1 MLGGR
6 YIQYGERTDMFG
18 ELRGRSSDVAEGLD
32 CALEGYEK
40 LKDVEVPSGE
50 GHIPVYVRSIS
61 GRPETRMDL
70 CER

>member
-32 CALEGYEK
+32 CALEGCEK
-40 LKDVEVPSGE
+40 LKYFE
-50 GHIPVYVRSIS
+50 G
-61 GRPETRMDL
+61 T
-70 CER
+70 